1 MRKLT
6 YFFAIAL
13 VTLVCFN
20 TTADAQNTRVKANK
34 TVVEPTKKSKNPIK
48 RASQKTKTKS
58 NTSSNSSSSTSGKAS
73 TTTTTTTRP
82 NTTTSTTTNRPSS
95 SGNIFR
101 NSASTGGRGAYLGGG
116 VNTSTDGKSLF
127 LEANPYLGYRFN
139 SRANVGF
146 GPIYQFRQAGEA
158 WHAWGLRGFARYS
171 FLQGVYA
178 SAEYEMMNFPAGDNQ
193 RSTTARMPVGGGMN
207 RNIGGVNVN
216 FSAMYDLLYS
226 KDKSPYGSPFIFRGG
241 INFGSGFGFG
251 GNGNNRGGFGLFN

>member
-6 YFFAIAL
+6 YFIAITAI
-13 VTLVCFN
+13 TLLCLN
-20 TTADAQNTRVKANK
+20 TTANAQNSRVKANK
-34 TVVEPTKKSKNPIK
+34 TVVETSKKSKNPIK
-48 RASQKTKTKS
+48 RASKKTKTKA
-58 NTSSNSSSSTSGKAS
+58 NTSSNSSTSGKAN
-73 TTTTTTTRP
+73 TTTTSPTRTDR
-82 NTTTSTTTNRPSS
+82 NNTNRPSS
-95 SGNIFR
+95 SGNIFQ
-101 NSASTGGRGAYLGGG
+101 NSASTGRRGAYLGGG

-146 GPIYQFRQAGEA
+146 GPIYQFRQTDEA

-178 SAEYEMMNFPAGDNQ
+178 SAEYEMMNFPVGDNQ

-251 GNGNNRGGFGLFN
+251 GNRSNRGGFGLFN